1 MNIDRII
8 SSLPIANLDE
18 TSTGFR
24 PTVSLE
30 IEFVAYKNGEM
41 LRSRHLDL
49 IKSLFGEYAEEN
61 EIKTDAS
68 AAYNYQTKGR
78 MFEFNGF
85 PSPNSPCYI
94 QYTRSL
100 LKTFKA
106 NCRANNIKIKVN
118 TDNTGLHCHLK
129 LLSIKDGVSNKEFFE
144 TSRDHFHYRNLTTC
158 PVVPNRNKVKALWD
172 ETTLVEPM
180 IIAEFMKRY
189 SFDQSK
195 LYTFMR
201 TCRNGEGSY
210 SWAVPTCPTIQ
221 SLDVTTVTDI
231 VDLHPYTDGNDKY
244 QALSLNRYSTFKTI
258 EARQFHSTLEINAI
272 TCWALFLQ
280 NLLTTTIDRFQVS
293 DAPITR
299 TIDLPDNI
307 LDLPI
312 PDGERAIRS
321 DSNMIPLYNLIY
333 NNEMNVNDIIAYMN
347 IENSD
352 PANKVRVYVCN
363 LRDRLKL
370 IYGDEIAGQILP
382 TETFINN
389 GARYRDGVR
398 NSSYRINKTIEV
410 QEANS
415 EMVLIDNEFTRSS
428 FVNLPV
434 DQLNFWQ
441 EQKEKARLE
450 SLKTIIISR
459 PTYR

>member
-8 SSLPIANLDE
+8 NSLPIANLDE

-41 LRSRHLDL
+41 LKSRHLDL
-49 IKSLFGEYAEEN
+49 IQSLFGDYANEN

-94 QYTRSL
+94 EYTRSL
-100 LKTFKA
+100 LKTFKN

-144 TSRDHFHYRNLTTC
+144 TSRDHFHAHSGGYRD
-158 PVVPNRNKVKALWD
+158 RVKMLWD
-172 ETTLVEPM
+172 ETTLVQPM
-180 IIAEFMKRY
+180 VIAEMMKRY
-189 SFDQSK
+189 SFDQSTI
-195 LYTFMR
+195 YTFMR
-201 TCRNGEGSY
+201 TCRNGQGSY
-210 SWAVPTCPTIQ
+210 NWAVPTCPTIQ
-221 SLDVTTVTDI
+221 SLDVTTVSDI
-231 VDLHPYTDGNDKY
+231 TDLHRYTDGNDKY
-244 QALSLNRYSTFKTI
+244 QALSLNRYPTFKTI
-258 EARQFHSTLEINAI
+258 EARQFHATLEINAI

-280 NLLTTTIDRFQVS
+280 NLLTTSMDRFQLS
-293 DAPITR
+293 DARTTR
-299 TIDLPDNI
+299 TIELPDNI

-312 PDGERAIRS
+312 PEGSRAIPS
-321 DSNMIPLYNLIY
+321 HAKAIQLYNLIY
-333 NNEMNVNDIIAYMN
+333 NNEMNVHDIIAYMN
-347 IENSD
+347 IQNSD
-352 PANKVRVYVCN
+352 PAHKVRTYAIN
-363 LRDRLKL
+363 IRDRLKL
-370 IYGDEIAGQILP
+370 IYGNEIAGKILP
-382 TETFINN
+382 TETFMNN
-389 GARYRDGVR
+389 GARYGDGVR
-398 NSSYRINKTIEV
+398 NSSYKINKTVEV

-415 EMVLIDNEFTRSS
+415 EMVLVDNEFTRSS

-441 EQKEKARLE
+441 EQKEKARIE

>member
-8 SSLPIANLDE
+8 NSLQIANLDN
-18 TSTGFR
+18 TTTGYR
-24 PTVSLE
+24 PTTSLE
-30 IEFVAYKNGEM
+30 IEFVAYREGKM
-41 LRSRHLDL
+41 LKSRDLDL
-49 IKSLFGEYAEEN
+49 IQSLFGDYAREN
-61 EIKTDAS
+61 DIKTDAS
-68 AAYNYQTKGR
+68 AAYDYQNKGR

-85 PSPNSPCYI
+85 PSPICPLYI
-94 QYTRSL
+94 EYMRSL
-100 LKTFKA
+100 LKTFKD

-144 TSRDHFHYRNLTTC
+144 TSRDHFHAHSGGYRD
-158 PVVPNRNKVKALWD
+158 RDRVKMLWD
-172 ETTLVEPM
+172 QSTLVEPM
-180 IIAEFMKRY
+180 VIAEFMKRY
-189 SFDQSK
+189 SFDQSTI
-195 LYTFMR
+195 YTFMR

-221 SLDVTTVTDI
+221 SLDVTTITDI

-244 QALSLNRYSTFKTI
+244 QALSLKRYPTFQTI
-258 EARQFHSTLEINAI
+258 EARQFHATLEINAI

-299 TIDLPDNI
+299 TIELPDNI
-307 LDLPI
+307 LNLPI
-312 PDGERAIRS
+312 PEGARQIRS
-321 DSNMIPLYNLIY
+321 NSNMIPLYNLIY
-333 NNEMNVNDIIAYMN
+333 NNEMNVNDIISYMN
-347 IENSD
+347 MSNSD
-352 PANKVRVYVCN
+352 APNKVRVYISN
-363 LRDRLKL
+363 LRDRLQVV
-370 IYGDEIAGQILP
+370 YGEQIASKILP

-389 GARYRDGVR
+389 GASYGQGVT
-398 NSSYRINKTIEV
+398 NTSYKINKTVEI

-415 EMVLIDNEFTRSS
+415 QTILVDNELTRSS

>member
-8 SSLPIANLDE
+8 NSLPIANLDE

-30 IEFVAYKNGEM
+30 IEFIAYRNGQI
-41 LRSRHLDL
+41 LKSRDLDL
-49 IKSLFGEYAEEN
+49 IQSLFGDYAREN
-61 EIKTDAS
+61 DIKTDAS
-68 AAYNYQTKGR
+68 AAYDYQTKGR
-78 MFEFNGF
+78 MWEFNGF

-129 LLSIKDGVSNKEFFE
+129 LLSINEGVSNKEFFE
-144 TSRDHFHYRNLTTC
+144 TSRDHFHAHSGGYRD
-158 PVVPNRNKVKALWD
+158 RDRVKMLWNQS
-172 ETTLVEPM
+172 TLVEPM
-180 IIAEFMKRY
+180 VIAEMMKRY
-189 SFDQSK
+189 SFDQSTI
-195 LYTFMR
+195 YTFMR

-221 SLDVTTVTDI
+221 SLDVTTITDI
-231 VDLHPYTDGNDKY
+231 VNLHPYTDGNDKY
-244 QALSLNRYSTFKTI
+244 QALSLKKYSTFQTI

-299 TIDLPDNI
+299 TIDLSDNI

-312 PDGERAIRS
+312 PEGERAIRS

-398 NSSYRINKTIEV
+398 NSSYKINKTIEI

-415 EMVLIDNEFTRSS
+415 QTVLVDNELTRSS

-441 EQKEKARLE
+441 EQKEKARIE

-459 PTYR
+459 ATYR

>member
-8 SSLPIANLDE
+8 NSLPIANLDE
-18 TSTGFR
+18 TSTGLR

-41 LRSRHLDL
+41 LKSRHLDL

-85 PSPNSPCYI
+85 PSPICPTYI
-94 QYTRSL
+94 EYMRSL

-158 PVVPNRNKVKALWD
+158 LVVPNINKVKALWD
-172 ETTLVEPM
+172 ETTLVQPM
-180 IIAEFMKRY
+180 VIAEMMKRY

-201 TCRNGEGSY
+201 KCRDGQGSY
-210 SWAVPTCPTIQ
+210 NWAVPTCPTIQ
-221 SLDVTTVTDI
+221 SLDVTTVSDI
-231 VDLHPYTDGNDKY
+231 TDLHEYTDGNDKY
-244 QALSLNRYSTFKTI
+244 QALSLKRYPTFQTI

-272 TCWALFLQ
+272 ICWSLFLQ

-293 DAPITR
+293 DVPITR
-299 TIDLPDNI
+299 TLELPDNI
-307 LDLPI
+307 LNLPI
-312 PDGERAIRS
+312 PDGARQIRS
-321 DSNMIPLYNLIY
+321 NSKMIPLYNLIY
-333 NNEMNVNDIIAYMN
+333 NNEMSVSDIISYMN
-347 IENSD
+347 MSNSD
-352 PANKVRVYVCN
+352 APNKVRVYISN
-363 LRDRLKL
+363 LRDRLQVV
-370 IYGDEIAGQILP
+370 YGEAIASKILP

-389 GARYRDGVR
+389 GANYGDGVT
-398 NSSYRINKTIEV
+398 NTSYKINKTVEV

-415 EMVLIDNEFTRSS
+415 EMILVDNEFTRSS

-441 EQKEKARLE
+441 EQKEKARIE

>member
-1 MNIDRII
+1 M
-8 SSLPIANLDE
+8 
-18 TSTGFR
+18 
-24 PTVSLE
+24 
-30 IEFVAYKNGEM
+30 
-41 LRSRHLDL
+41 
-49 IKSLFGEYAEEN
+49 
-61 EIKTDAS
+61 
-68 AAYNYQTKGR
+68 
-78 MFEFNGF
+78 
-85 PSPNSPCYI
+85 
-94 QYTRSL
+94 RSL

-129 LLSIKDGVSNKEFFE
+129 LLSIKEGVSNKEFFE
-144 TSRDHFHYRNLTTC
+144 TSRDHFHTN
-158 PVVPNRNKVKALWD
+158 NRINRDRVNNLWD

-180 IIAEFMKRY
+180 VIAEFMKRY

-221 SLDVTTVTDI
+221 SLDVTTVSDI
-231 VDLHPYTDGNDKY
+231 IDLHEFTDGNDKY
-244 QALSLNRYSTFKTI
+244 QALSLNRYPTFKTI

-280 NLLTTTIDRFQVS
+280 NLLTTTLDRFQVS
-293 DAPITR
+293 DAPTTR
-299 TIDLPDNI
+299 TIELPDNI
-307 LDLPI
+307 LNLPI
-312 PDGERAIRS
+312 PNGARQIRS
-321 DSNMIPLYNLIY
+321 NSKMIPLYNLIY
-333 NNEMNVNDIIAYMN
+333 NNEMSVSDIISYMN
-347 IENSD
+347 MNNSD
-352 PANKVRVYVCN
+352 APNKVRVYISN
-363 LRDRLKL
+363 LRDRLQVV
-370 IYGDEIAGQILP
+370 YGEAVASKILP
-382 TETFINN
+382 TETFMNN
-389 GARYRDGVR
+389 GASYGQGVT
-398 NSSYRINKTIEV
+398 NTSYKINKTVEI
-410 QEANS
+410 QETNS
-415 EMVLIDNEFTRSS
+415 EMILVDNEFTRSS

>member
-8 SSLPIANLDE
+8 NSLQIANLDN
-18 TSTGFR
+18 TTTGYR
-24 PTVSLE
+24 PTTSLE
-30 IEFVAYKNGEM
+30 IEFVAYRDGKM
-41 LRSRHLDL
+41 LKSRDLDL
-49 IKSLFGEYAEEN
+49 IQSLFGEYAREN
-61 EIKTDAS
+61 DIKTDAS
-68 AAYNYQTKGR
+68 AAYDYQNKGR

-85 PSPNSPCYI
+85 PSPICPSYI
-94 QYTRSL
+94 EYMRNL
-100 LKTFKA
+100 LKTFKD

-129 LLSIKDGVSNKEFFE
+129 LLSINEGVSNKEFFK
-144 TSRDHFHYRNLTTC
+144 TSRDHFHAHSGGYRD
-158 PVVPNRNKVKALWD
+158 RDRVKMLWNQS
-172 ETTLVEPM
+172 TLVEPM

-189 SFDQSK
+189 SFDQQAI
-195 LYTFMR
+195 YTFMR

-221 SLDVTTVTDI
+221 SLDVTTITDI

-244 QALSLNRYSTFKTI
+244 QALSLKRYPTFQTI

-280 NLLTTTIDRFQVS
+280 NLLTTTLDRFQQS

-312 PDGERAIRS
+312 PDGARQIRS
-321 DSNMIPLYNLIY
+321 NSKMIPLYNLIY
-333 NNEMNVNDIIAYMN
+333 NNEMSVSDIIGYMN
-347 IENSD
+347 MSNSD
-352 PANKVRVYVCN
+352 APNKVRVYISN
-363 LRDRLKL
+363 LRDRLQVV
-370 IYGDEIAGQILP
+370 YGEQIASKILP

-389 GARYRDGVR
+389 GASYGQGVT
-398 NSSYRINKTIEV
+398 NTSYKINKTVEI

-415 EMVLIDNEFTRSS
+415 QTVLVDNELTRSS

-441 EQKEKARLE
+441 EQKEKARME

>member
-8 SSLPIANLDE
+8 NSLPIANLDE

-30 IEFVAYKNGEM
+30 IEFVAYREGKM
-41 LRSRHLDL
+41 LKSRDLDL
-49 IKSLFGEYAEEN
+49 IQSLFGEYAKDN
-61 EIKTDAS
+61 DIKTDAS
-68 AAYNYQTKGR
+68 AAYDYQNKGR
-78 MFEFNGF
+78 MFEFNSF
-85 PSPNSPCYI
+85 PSPECPSNI
-94 QYTRSL
+94 QYTRSM
-100 LKTFKA
+100 LKTFKD

-118 TDNTGLHCHLK
+118 TDNTGLHYHLK
-129 LLSIKDGVSNKEFFE
+129 LLSIKEGVSNKEFFE
-144 TSRDHFHYRNLTTC
+144 TSRDHFHAHSGGYRD
-158 PVVPNRNKVKALWD
+158 RDRVKMLWD
-172 ETTLVEPM
+172 QSTLVEPM
-180 IIAEFMKRY
+180 IIAEMMKRY
-189 SFDQSK
+189 SFDQSTI
-195 LYTFMR
+195 YTFMR

-244 QALSLNRYSTFKTI
+244 QALSLKRYPTFQTI

-299 TIDLPDNI
+299 TIELPSNI

-312 PDGERAIRS
+312 PEGSRAIPS
-321 DSNMIPLYNLIY
+321 HAKAIQLYNLIY
-333 NNEMNVNDIIAYMN
+333 NNEMNVHDIIAYMN

-352 PANKVRVYVCN
+352 PANKVRVYAMN
-363 LRDRLKL
+363 IRDRLKL
-370 IYGDEIAGQILP
+370 IYGDEIAGKFLP
-382 TETFINN
+382 TETFMNN
-389 GARYRDGVR
+389 GARYGDGVR

-415 EMVLIDNEFTRSS
+415 QTVLVDNELTRSS